1 MGIAFMASNLSNAL
15 AGAIGAMPVRG
26 VGFLCFVVGTAAGR
40 AKLSA
45 TAAGVVSF
53 AGAPLVAEQRTINPQ
68 PEEFMPAT
76 KLKRFLD
83 SRGIKYVTIRHS
95 PAYTAPEVA
104 ASAHI
109 AGRDFAKTVIVK
121 IDGAPAMIV
130 LPANRRVVL
139 SDLREMLAIDDVKLA
154 TEDEFRDLFPDCELG
169 AMPPFGPLYRLPV
182 YVAQSL
188 ADEDEIAFN
197 AGTHSEVIKMAYS
210 DFDHLVKPVVLDFV
224 TT

>member
-1 MGIAFMASNLSNAL
+1 
-15 AGAIGAMPVRG
+15 
-26 VGFLCFVVGTAAGR
+26 
-40 AKLSA
+40 
-45 TAAGVVSF
+45 
-53 AGAPLVAEQRTINPQ
+53 
-68 PEEFMPAT
+68 MPAT
-76 KLKRFLD
+76 KLKEFLD

-121 IDGAPAMIV
+121 IDGAPAMVV

-169 AMPPFGPLYRLPV
+169 AMPPFGMLYGVPV
-182 YVAQSL
+182 YVAQCL
-188 ADEDEIAFN
+188 ADESEIAFN
-197 AGTHSEVIKMAYS
+197 AGTHSEVIKLAYA
-210 DFDHLVKPVVLDFV
+210 DFDDVVKPVVLDFV